1 MSSEYIEKRLQGMI
15 TQDGQIELRK
25 ILVQKVLLF
34 DRPSSAFQTKMYLIK
49 GDDVR
54 ILVRM
59 EGWVKIEYLEK
70 NGRSIQKW
78 IRADSI
84 N

>member
-1 MSSEYIEKRLQGMI
+1 MI

-25 ILVQKVLLF
+25 ILVQRAFLF
-34 DRPSSAFQTKMYLIK
+34 DRPSSEFQTKMYLIK

-59 EGWVKIEYLEK
+59 EGWVKIECLEK
-70 NGRSIQKW
+70 NGHSIKKW